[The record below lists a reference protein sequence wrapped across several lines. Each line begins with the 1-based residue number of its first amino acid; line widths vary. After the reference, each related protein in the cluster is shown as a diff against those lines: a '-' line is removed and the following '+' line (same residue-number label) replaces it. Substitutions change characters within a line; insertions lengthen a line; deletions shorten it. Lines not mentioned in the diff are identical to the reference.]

1 MLSFLDAFSGYHQS
15 PMFRPD
21 QEKTAFITHHGLYCY
36 NVMPFGLKNVGATY
50 QRLMKKISKP
60 LMGRTLEV
68 YIDDIVVK
76 SKTCTEH
83 MQHLEEAFALMW
95 KYNMKLNSL
104 KCAFGINVDKFLGFL
119 VTQQGIKIN
128 LDQVKVV
135 FGTPI
140 LFTKKEVQ

>member
-1 MLSFLDAFSGYHQS
+1 M
-15 PMFRPD
+15 
-21 QEKTAFITHHGLYCY
+21 
-36 NVMPFGLKNVGATY
+36 
-50 QRLMKKISKP
+50 
-60 LMGRTLEV
+60 
-68 YIDDIVVK
+68 
-76 SKTCTEH
+76 
-83 MQHLEEAFALMW
+83 EEAFALMW